1 MRKPR
6 KTVVVAVLLGTV
18 GFLGA
23 GTAYAHGHADGHKHG
38 QGHGREHRGQENQT
52 VRISQSTSCTTTEE
66 NVDVQGESGFENGRK
81 GNLNG
86 KGSPGTQNTNVGSS
100 LGCNNTIIFGR

>member
-23 GTAYAHGHADGHKHG
+23 GTAYAHGDGHGSKHG
-38 QGHGREHRGQENQT
+38 QGHSREHHGHESQT
-52 VRISQSTSCTTTEE
+52 IRVNQSTTCTVTED
-66 NVDVQGESGFENGRK
+66 NSDVQGETASFGPDGR
-81 GNLNG
+81 
-86 KGSPGTQNTNVGSS
+86 PATQNTNVGSS
-100 LGCNNTIIFGR
+100 LGCNNTVSFGK

>member
-23 GTAYAHGHADGHKHG
+23 GTAYAHGDGHGSKHG
-38 QGHGREHRGQENQT
+38 QGHSREHHGHESQKILVN
-52 VRISQSTSCTTTEE
+52 QSTTCTVTED
-66 NVDVQGESGFENGRK
+66 NSDVQGETAAFGPDGR
-81 GNLNG
+81 
-86 KGSPGTQNTNVGSS
+86 PDTQNTNVGSS
-100 LGCNNTIIFGR
+100 LGCNNTVSFGK

>member
-23 GTAYAHGHADGHKHG
+23 GTAYAHGDGQKHG
-38 QGHGREHRGQENQT
+38 HGHAREHHGRESQT
-52 VRISQSTSCTTTEE
+52 IRVNQSTTCTVTED
-66 NVDVQGESGFENGRK
+66 NSDVQGETAAFGPDGR
-81 GNLNG
+81 
-86 KGSPGTQNTNVGSS
+86 PDTQNTNVGSS
-100 LGCNNTIIFGR
+100 LGCNNTVSFGK